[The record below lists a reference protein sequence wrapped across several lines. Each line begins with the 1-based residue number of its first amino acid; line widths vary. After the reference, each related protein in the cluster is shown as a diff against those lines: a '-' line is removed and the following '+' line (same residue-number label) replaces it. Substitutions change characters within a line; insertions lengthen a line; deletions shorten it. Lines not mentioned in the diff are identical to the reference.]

1 MLPSLGIPELMIVV
15 VILTPIAAL
24 VAITYKVLKS

>member
-1 MLPSLGIPELMIVV
+1 MFPSLGIPELIIVV

-24 VAITYKVLKS
+24 VATYKVLKS